1 MWGEVALGYIVHTWP
16 KNPLVTL
23 ETNWLDKYFYQPPIV
38 EFFTFLPAT
47 VAQEVHWP
55 ICMCLRMCVTHLKV
69 SRAFK
74 MVVLDKS
81 FGLESK
87 GTKTRLGLMQN
98 FGTCLVLVPSRMK
111 NIGTVSSRSFLVF
124 FNFTQ
129 SHIGPD
135 LDE

>member
-1 MWGEVALGYIVHTWP
+1 
-16 KNPLVTL
+16 
-23 ETNWLDKYFYQPPIV
+23 
-38 EFFTFLPAT
+38 
-47 VAQEVHWP
+47 
-55 ICMCLRMCVTHLKV
+55 
-69 SRAFK
+69 